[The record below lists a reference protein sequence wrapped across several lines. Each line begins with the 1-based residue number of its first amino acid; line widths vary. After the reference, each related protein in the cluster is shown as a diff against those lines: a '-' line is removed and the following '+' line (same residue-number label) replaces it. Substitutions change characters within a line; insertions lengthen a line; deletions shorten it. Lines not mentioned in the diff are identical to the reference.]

1 LFKLLASRLAQ
12 TFVTLLIVTGL
23 TFALLSA
30 AGGDALNTLSED
42 PLASEATI
50 QQMRRIYGLDQPM
63 PVRYWR
69 WLTNTLG
76 GDMGESFF
84 YHAPVSS
91 LVFPRFVN
99 TAVLA
104 VLALLL
110 AWTVALTLGV
120 AAARRKGSWAD
131 RICEALI
138 LLSSSTPR
146 IVLSLVMLAVAS
158 SLSWFQIAGG
168 PAETQK
174 APATPGAFS
183 ILQVLLPAFVL
194 AVPLIALFM
203 AQVRENVRQALGEDF
218 VLVARAKGL
227 SERDIVLRH
236 ALRAALNPLITIF
249 GYSLGGVMSGSV
261 IVEAFLG
268 WPGLGSLSVVAVR
281 SRDVPL
287 LLGIVMITAMAVFMG
302 NLLAD
307 ILLYLN
313 DPRMRQEKAGLARS
327 I

>member
-1 LFKLLASRLAQ
+1 
-12 TFVTLLIVTGL
+12 
-23 TFALLSA
+23 
-30 AGGDALNTLSED
+30 
-42 PLASEATI
+42 
-50 QQMRRIYGLDQPM
+50 
-63 PVRYWR
+63 
-69 WLTNTLG
+69 
-76 GDMGESFF
+76 
-84 YHAPVSS
+84 
-91 LVFPRFVN
+91 
-99 TAVLA
+99 
-104 VLALLL
+104 
-110 AWTVALTLGV
+110 
-120 AAARRKGSWAD
+120 
-131 RICEALI
+131 
-138 LLSSSTPR
+138 
-146 IVLSLVMLAVAS
+146 
-158 SLSWFQIAGG
+158 
-168 PAETQK
+168 
-174 APATPGAFS
+174 
-183 ILQVLLPAFVL
+183 VL

-261 IVEAFLG
+261 IVEAILG

-327 I
+327 M